1 MAARSSEL
9 LVNTS
14 LAVADVPL
22 SVVEQRDIVMHVI
35 ECDTLV
41 ARLGVATYPSIDAAR
56 QALHETR
63 CAKLQSRG
71 GVS

>member
-1 MAARSSEL
+1 LAARSSEL

-35 ECDTLV
+35 ECDSP
-41 ARLGVATYPSIDAAR
+41 RRSPR
-56 QALHETR
+56 
-63 CAKLQSRG
+63 SRDI
-71 GVS
+71 SEY